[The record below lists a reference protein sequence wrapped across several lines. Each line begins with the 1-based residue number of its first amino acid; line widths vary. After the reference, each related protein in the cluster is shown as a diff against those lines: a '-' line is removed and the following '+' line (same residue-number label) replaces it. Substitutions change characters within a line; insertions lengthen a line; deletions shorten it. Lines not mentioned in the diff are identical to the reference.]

1 MVFDVLFE
9 NPHIIQDALRG
20 TGHGLGFGLIFD
32 RIFHVLPAP
41 LLSFYI
47 YARWADFERIY
58 VSFYLDVD
66 TDKEQPTTGLPVD
79 QISSQPSMN
88 FFQRKKII
96 LAVFFF
102 EKKTGQAYYCMRYL
116 CGANSFLVY
125 SVCATL
131 SPLVLLILYV
141 SLFNIERMYG
151 IHNLPMI
158 ATIAIALLVLLVF
171 NVVIFTVLFYDAYTK
186 HIQDRRSKVV

>member
-1 MVFDVLFE
+1 
-9 NPHIIQDALRG
+9 
-20 TGHGLGFGLIFD
+20 
-32 RIFHVLPAP
+32 
-41 LLSFYI
+41 
-47 YARWADFERIY
+47 
-58 VSFYLDVD
+58 
-66 TDKEQPTTGLPVD
+66 
-79 QISSQPSMN
+79 
-88 FFQRKKII
+88 
-96 LAVFFF
+96 
-102 EKKTGQAYYCMRYL
+102 MRYL
-116 CGANSFLVY
+116 CGADSFLVY